1 MNRKDRVRYV
11 LLDYAV
17 SETSEFAAIE
27 ELDRIYGV
35 LPDDGEALTGKWLKE
50 IGGRRPMAVASQE
63 VFVFGMWHSGFF
75 QVQAEL
81 IGGEWDVTVFGMG
94 SPAKTRYQF
103 RRLCEALGVELKERK
118 DGE

>member
-50 IGGRRPMAVASQE
+50 IGGKRPMAVASQE
-63 VFVFGMWHSGFF
+63 VFYFGQWSNGFF

-81 IGGEWDVTVFGMG
+81 VGNEWYVTVGG
-94 SPAKTRYQF
+94 LGTPVSARGQF